1 LGSDT
6 PAPRYAG
13 RMTSPAT
20 PHRAPAYAERF
31 RPAPTD
37 VGRVLGALAVPAGW
51 AVGGP
56 VSASVMLLALGGLWA
71 LRYYARTPLEDA
83 VGQAIILSAGWF
95 SAIGAYAT
103 VPWLDLAAHFAAP
116 LVLTRLAWNMM
127 VVHRMVHPPVAGHP
141 RLRAGAAIAAASLG
155 TLLGVLWE
163 IGEWVGHEFL
173 TRDIGVGYRDTI
185 GDLAATLLG
194 ASAGAALATRP
205 RHVPVSDSPLSD
217 PSLSDPSLPG
227 SPASGSPTPKAAP

>member
-1 LGSDT
+1 MT
-6 PAPRYAG
+6 IPAA
-13 RMTSPAT
+13 
-20 PHRAPAYAERF
+20 PHRAPAYAGRF
-31 RPAPTD
+31 RPVPTD
-37 VGRVLGALAVPAGW
+37 LGRVVGALAVPAGW

-56 VSASVMLLALGGLWA
+56 VPASVMLLALGGLWA

-83 VGQAIILSAGWF
+83 VGQAVILSAAWF

-103 VPWLDLAAHFAAP
+103 VPGLDLAAHFAAP

-127 VVHRMVHPPVAGHP
+127 VVHRLVHPTPAGHP

-163 IGEWVGHEFL
+163 IGEWAGHEFL

-194 ASAGAALATRP
+194 ASAGAVLATRP
-205 RHVPVSDSPLSD
+205 RRVPVSDSPVSD
-217 PSLSDPSLPG
+217 SSLPG
-227 SPASGSPTPKAAP
+227 SPASGSPTPRSAP